1 MDYKIG
7 DKVVYPNHGVGMIE
21 QVNFG
26 VMNGRTEKYFMVKI
40 LASGLKVMVPAT
52 NAESVGLRHVI
63 RNGETL
69 KVLTFLEKGKPNSH
83 HDWKHRFKENS
94 ERMRTGELIEVAA
107 VLKSLVSLSRTKP
120 LSFRE
125 KKMLERAKFLLV
137 SELATARNTSAE
149 TMEGALVKS
158 LAKARLQMPL
168 QMEKAEGMEMYLGFQ
183 YFEVRTKPQ
192 SASRFGVFLFA
203 SRDFCRSRFRI
214 VGRGVHRL
222 RKMDLFC
229 HSERGEESLFVC
241 KYK

>member
-7 DKVVYPNHGVGMIE
+7 DKVIYPNHGVGMIE
-21 QVNFG
+21 QINFG
-26 VMNGRTEKYFMVKI
+26 VMNGQTEKYFMVKI
-40 LASGLKVMVPAT
+40 LASGLKVMVPAM

-69 KVLTFLEKGKPNSH
+69 KVLSFLEKGKPNSH

-149 TMEGALVKS
+149 NMEGALIKS

-168 QMEKAEGMEMYLGFQ
+168 PIEKPEGVEF
-183 YFEVRTKPQ
+183 
-192 SASRFGVFLFA
+192 
-203 SRDFCRSRFRI
+203 
-214 VGRGVHRL
+214 
-222 RKMDLFC
+222 
-229 HSERGEESLFVC
+229 
-241 KYK
+241 